1 MRAYLAVP
9 DREAELLEELA
20 RSGSRILDQWGRLIL
35 ADSGPSRA
43 AWASNV
49 WLTPERIAF
58 ESIADAARQLQSRQ
72 RNWAFFGLDHF
83 RRGQLI
89 AESLP
94 HVSAAPLRFGDRL
107 PKAPLGSFT
116 LLEPNLLLASAKC
129 SSPFS
134 NGEVEFEENAIDPPS
149 RAYLKLWE
157 VFTLAGKQPKPGET
171 CIDLGACPGGWTWVL
186 AKLGA
191 SVISV
196 DKSPLAPNVAKLPN
210 VKFRQGSAFALDPAT
225 FPKLDWL
232 FSDVICYP
240 ERLLEHVQRW
250 IALDKATN
258 FVCTLKFQ
266 GDTDHETTRQFA
278 KIPGS
283 RVVHLHHNKHELT
296 WFRIR

>member
-9 DREAELLEELA
+9 DRQAELLQELA
-20 RSGSRILDQWGRLIL
+20 HAGARILDQYERLVL
-35 ADSGPSRA
+35 TDSGPTRA

-49 WLTPERIAF
+49 WLEAERIAF
-58 ESIADAARQLQSRQ
+58 ESISDAARQLQARQ
-72 RNWAFFGLDHF
+72 RNWAFYGIDHF

-89 AESLP
+89 VESMP
-94 HVSAAPLRFGDRL
+94 HVSAAPLNFGDRP

-129 SSPFS
+129 SSTFA
-134 NGEVEFEENAIDPPS
+134 NGEVTFEENSVEPPS

-157 VFTLAGKQPKPGET
+157 LFTLTGKRPKPGQT
-171 CIDLGACPGGWTWVL
+171 CLDLGACPGGWTWVL

-191 SVISV
+191 SVTSI
-196 DKSPLAPNVAKLPN
+196 DKSPLANNVAAMSG
-210 VKFRQGSAFALDPAT
+210 VRFRQMSAFALDPAT
-225 FPKLDWL
+225 HPKVDWL

-266 GDTDHETTRQFA
+266 GETDHATTRGFA

-296 WFRIR
+296 WFLIR